1 MATPQLGQY
10 VRMLDIDAGGKHSDW
25 FYRVHWV
32 LPQRLPSLIHVT
44 YARLPVLHSS
54 FFILPCRFDKIISL
68 EFRIS
73 EEQSFRE
80 VVRILNRFTKLQKL
94 VIKGYKAGSFFC
106 RDLHDQEGL
115 LSVDICGV
123 SRYTP
128 TSVDDVCHWLTKKLP
143 PRSLNWLT
151 LRLDNR
157 YTSSRYVRELL
168 VMHSE
173 TMKRLEITIGLFD
186 LKKRPND
193 LGIEDMCSVLPST
206 NLEEFSIT
214 FEDKFAKPQ
223 VLALLVTSFLSSL
236 PRSICRIA
244 LGHASW
250 GKMLGSLPLVAD
262 SPIGRFWSAID
273 STLAN
278 PIFSKLTH
286 VELHFS
292 NFSLRPFKQEL
303 VELQQGGIFQK
314 LFQRSKIHDRGILW
328 YSRSDFTLSV
338 LAPTDPQNWVHQDCV
353 FKSPFRF

>member
-1 MATPQLGQY
+1 MDVWSVGESRWTIEPSWRKSLYSCSLVCRDWVPKSRIHLFRWVELCSEHTAICFMSTIMATPQLGQY

-193 LGIEDMCSVLPST
+193 LGIEDSQY
-206 NLEEFSIT
+206 NSI
-214 FEDKFAKPQ
+214 
-223 VLALLVTSFLSSL
+223 LFL
-236 PRSICRIA
+236 
-244 LGHASW
+244 G
-250 GKMLGSLPLVAD
+250 
-262 SPIGRFWSAID
+262 
-273 STLAN
+273 
-278 PIFSKLTH
+278 
-286 VELHFS
+286 
-292 NFSLRPFKQEL
+292 
-303 VELQQGGIFQK
+303 
-314 LFQRSKIHDRGILW
+314 
-328 YSRSDFTLSV
+328 
-338 LAPTDPQNWVHQDCV
+338 CV
-353 FKSPFRF
+353 G